1 MLSSEQRSELKSK
14 LQKHAVLCVEQSRFC
29 KTEEATKQSLVLRF
43 FSMLGYDV
51 FNMQEVIP
59 EFSTGF
65 SDKIKKRA
73 DYVIAKNGEPSII
86 VECKST
92 DTALEN
98 VDKGQLKEYFTTCK
112 SVKLA
117 ILTNGIVYEF
127 YADCKET
134 NIMDETPFV
143 VLDMENICKNGVSD
157 ETVNAVS
164 HFVKSE
170 LEPTRIKDEAKK
182 KLIDSAI
189 MKFLEKNSKDPSDQ
203 FVKLVLVSTG
213 IFKVVTSNIIKNYK
227 KVLIR
232 TINAFIE
239 SNIRERILLT
249 AEKHEVEPVDN
260 LEGIVTTEGELKVYN
275 YAIKRLA
282 FLVDSDELY
291 DGLRDIRYQDYKTTF
306 VVYYKKI
313 VDGRLFNLKEL
324 ENGLFNFS
332 FPILQREIT
341 TAELRDIDEALLTS
355 YKLRFTSITKKTKGI
370 KIPLEVGS
378 QKIEELTT

>member
-1 MLSSEQRSELKSK
+1 MLSPEQRNELKSK
-14 LQKHAVLCVEQSRFC
+14 LQKYSVLCMEQAKFC
-29 KTEEATKQSLVLRF
+29 KTEEATKQSLILRF

-65 SDKIKKRA
+65 SDKIKKRV
-73 DYVIAKNGEPSII
+73 DYVIAKNGEPSIA
-86 VECKST
+86 VECKSA
-92 DTALEN
+92 DISLKD
-98 VDKGQLKEYFTTCK
+98 VDKGQLREYFTTCR

-117 ILTNGIVYEF
+117 ILTNGIMYEF
-127 YADCKET
+127 YADCKEN
-134 NIMDETPFV
+134 NIMDETPFII
-143 VLDMENICKNGVSD
+143 LDMEDISKNGISD
-157 ETVNAVS
+157 ETINAIS

-170 LEPTRIKDEAKK
+170 LKPTHIKEEAKK

-189 MKFLEKNSKDPSDQ
+189 MRFLEKNSKEPSDQ

-213 IFKVVTSNIIKNYK
+213 IFKVVTSNIIRNYK
-227 KVLIR
+227 KVLVR

-249 AEKHEVEPVDN
+249 AEKQETDPIDT
-260 LEGIVTTEGELKVYN
+260 LEGIVTTEGELNVYN
-275 YAIKRLA
+275 YTIKRLA

-291 DGLRDIRYQDYKTTF
+291 DGLLDVNYQDYKTTF

-324 ENGLFNFS
+324 DNGLFHFS
-332 FPILQREIT
+332 FPALQREIT
-341 TAELRDIDEALLTS
+341 TKKLQDIDEALLTS
-355 YKLRFTSITKKTKGI
+355 YKLRFLSITKKI
-370 KIPLEVGS
+370 KEP
-378 QKIEELTT
+378 IEESSSEIGDLEQ

>member
-14 LQKHAVLCVEQSRFC
+14 LQKHAMLCMEQSRFC

-92 DTALEN
+92 DTALES

-112 SVKLA
+112 PVKLA
-117 ILTNGIVYEF
+117 ILTNGVVYEF

-134 NIMDETPFV
+134 NIMDETPFI

-203 FVKLVLVSTG
+203 FVKLVLVNTG

-227 KVLIR
+227 KVLVR

-239 SNIRERILLT
+239 SSIRERILLT
-249 AEKHEVEPVDN
+249 AEKQEVEPVDN

-275 YAIKRLA
+275 YVIKRLA

-291 DGLRDIRYQDYKTTF
+291 DGLRDVNYQDYKTTF

-332 FPILQREIT
+332 FPALQKEIT
-341 TAELRDIDEALLTS
+341 TAKLQDIDEALLAS
-355 YKLRFTSITKKTKGI
+355 YKLRFTSITKKAKGI
-370 KIPLEVGS
+370 KTPVKVNT
-378 QKIEELTT
+378 QKMEELSH